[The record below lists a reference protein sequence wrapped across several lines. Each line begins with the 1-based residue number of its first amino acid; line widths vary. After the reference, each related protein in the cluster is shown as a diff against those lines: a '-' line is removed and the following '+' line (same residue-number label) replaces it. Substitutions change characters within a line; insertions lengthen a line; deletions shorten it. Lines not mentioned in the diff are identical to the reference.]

1 MKLSSSNGTQLTV
14 EQLKETRDIL
24 GRVFERIIEIN
35 NSGTQFDYCTSSQL
49 SNSVDSINEIMSR
62 ITKVVYQD

>member
-1 MKLSSSNGTQLTV
+1 MKLSSSDGTNLTV

-35 NSGTQFDYCTSSQL
+35 NSGTQFDYCTSPQL
-49 SNSVDSINEIMSR
+49 ANEVERINEIMSR
-62 ITKVVYQD
+62 ITKIVYQD